1 MATLQKKLIQFDW
14 AIKSLLRDKANFD
27 VLEGFLAAL
36 LEDESIQIIELLGQQ
51 DEEDKK
57 FNQVDI
63 LVKDDKDR
71 RIIIEV
77 QTTRESDYLER
88 LLFGTS
94 KSIVENIG
102 LGKAYKNIHKII
114 SVSIL
119 FFNLGRGEDYL
130 YHGTTNFVGMNDGKP
145 LIIKRKEEAVI
156 NGQKVVKF
164 EDRNIFPEYYLIR
177 VEKYHNIIRRKID
190 EWIYLIKN
198 DQVKEGSTSKNID
211 KAAKKLDFINMSEQ
225 EKKRYERFLI
235 NLHREKDI
243 LETAKEEG
251 EAIGL
256 KKAKKQID
264 KAQEATKKAQEKAQQ
279 AEEKAQQSKEKA
291 QQAEEKAQQALN
303 QATIDMIKNTTL
315 SDDIIAKALDVPIK
329 LVQELREKMR

>member
-1 MATLQKKLIQFDW
+1 MAISPKKLIRFDW

-36 LEDESIQIIELLGQQ
+36 LEDDSIQIIELLGEEGQQ
-51 DEEDKK
+51 DDEDEK
-57 FNQVDI
+57 FNRVDI

-102 LGKAYKNIHKII
+102 IGKAYKNIHKII

-130 YHGTTNFVGMNDGKP
+130 YHGTTSFVGMNDGKP

-156 NGQKVVKF
+156 NGQKVIKF
-164 EDRNIFPEYYLIR
+164 KDRNIFPEYYLIR
-177 VEKYHNIIRRKID
+177 VEKYPNIIRRKID

-198 DQVKEGSTSKNID
+198 DQVSAGSTSKNID
-211 KAAKKLDFINMSEQ
+211 KAAEKLDFINMSEQ

-235 NLHREKDI
+235 NLHREEDI

-264 KAQEATKKAQEKAQQ
+264 KAQEKAQQ
-279 AEEKAQQSKEKA
+279 AQQETKQAQD
-291 QQAEEKAQQALN
+291 QAIIA
-303 QATIDMIKNTTL
+303 MIKNTNL
-315 SDDIIAKALDVPIK
+315 SDEAIANALGVVVNRVQK
-329 LVQELREKMR
+329 LSKKMQ

>member
-1 MATLQKKLIQFDW
+1 MATSPKKLIRFDW

-36 LEDESIQIIELLGQQ
+36 LEDDSIQIVELLGEEGQQ
-51 DEEDKK
+51 DDEDEK
-57 FNQVDI
+57 FNRVDI

-102 LGKAYKNIHKII
+102 IGKAYKNIHKII
-114 SVSIL
+114 SISIL

-156 NGQKVVKF
+156 NGQKIVKF
-164 EDRNIFPEYYLIR
+164 KDRNIFPEYYLIR
-177 VEKYHNIIRRKID
+177 VEKYPNIIRKKID

-198 DQVKEGSTSKNID
+198 DQVSAGSTSKNID
-211 KAAKKLDFINMSEQ
+211 KAAEKLAYINMNET
-225 EKKRYERFLI
+225 ERKRYERYLI
-235 NLHREKDI
+235 NLHREIDI
-243 LETAKEEG
+243 IDTAKEDG
-251 EAIGL
+251 EKI
-256 KKAKKQID
+256 
-264 KAQEATKKAQEKAQQ
+264 KAQ
-279 AEEKAQQSKEKA
+279 
-291 QQAEEKAQQALN
+291 N
-303 QATIDMIKNTTL
+303 MATIMLQDNMSISLIAKYTGLTEEEITAL
-315 SDDIIAKALDVPIK
+315 SDLYK
-329 LVQELREKMR
+329 

>member
-1 MATLQKKLIQFDW
+1 MANSTRKLIRFDW

-36 LEDESIQIIELLGQQ
+36 LEDESIQIVELLGEEGQQ
-51 DEEDKK
+51 DDEDEK
-57 FNQVDI
+57 FNRVDI

-145 LIIKRKEEAVI
+145 LIIKRKEEQVI
-156 NGQKVVKF
+156 NGQQVVKF
-164 EDRNIFPEYYLIR
+164 KDRNIFPEYYLIR
-177 VEKYHNIIRRKID
+177 VEKYQNIVKRKID

-198 DQVKEGSTSKNID
+198 DEVKEGSTAKNID
-211 KAAKKLDFINMSEQ
+211 KAQQKLAFLNMDEA
-225 EKKRYERFLI
+225 ERKRYERYLV

-243 LETAKEEG
+243 LDTAKEEG
-251 EAIGL
+251 LKEGKEAGFEAGKEAGAYKKATETACKL
-256 KKAKKQID
+256 KKLGTLTNQEIADIVGLTVDEID
-264 KAQEATKKAQEKAQQ
+264 DLEC
-279 AEEKAQQSKEKA
+279 
-291 QQAEEKAQQALN
+291 
-303 QATIDMIKNTTL
+303 
-315 SDDIIAKALDVPIK
+315 
-329 LVQELREKMR
+329 